1 MCWTPIAAGLTPH
14 GLRHSHMLEEAGV
27 QQKSIDQRMGH
38 EDGSM
43 RSRYTHVTRKIRDRL
58 RGAERPVA

>member
-1 MCWTPIAAGLTPH
+1 
-14 GLRHSHMLEEAGV
+14 MLEEAGV
-27 QQKSIDQRMGH
+27 QQKLIDQRMGH

-58 RGAERPVA
+58 LACCLTCRGLRISLRRTRER